1 MILRFIGQRVLH
13 MFLVMWMVATLVF
26 LIFRILPG
34 DPAQMVLGLEPSRA
48 SLEALREQMGL
59 NRPLYVQYLD
69 WLGHAMRGDLGVAL
83 TQGNRPVNQLVM
95 PALFRTLELAGLGVL
110 IGLIVSVPVG
120 ILAARRAG
128 TWIDQLARFF
138 ALAGFSLPSYWLG
151 ILLMLLFAYTWN
163 ILPAGGYAPISEG
176 LGRHIQFLIL
186 PTVTVGAVSAAI
198 LTRFMRAG
206 MMEVLRLDYVR
217 TARAKGLPDRVVT
230 YRHALRN
237 ALLPFITVVG
247 INFGA
252 LVGGMVVTE
261 QVFAWPGLGW
271 LIIQSIVVRSYS
283 VVQGAVLMTAA
294 VFVLVNL
301 VVDVLYAF
309 IDPRVSY
316 Q

>member
-1 MILRFIGQRVLH
+1 MILRFIGQRLLH
-13 MFLVMWMVATLVF
+13 MLLVMWMVATLVF

-34 DPAQMVLGLEPSRA
+34 DPAQMILGLEPSLA

-59 NRPLYVQYLD
+59 NRPLYIQYFD
-69 WLGHAMRGDLGVAL
+69 WLTSAMRGDLGIAM
-83 TQGNRPVNQLVM
+83 TQGQRPVAAMVI
-95 PALFRTLELAGLGVL
+95 PALFRTLELAGLGMI
-110 IGLIVSVPVG
+110 IGLVVSVPVG
-120 ILAARRAG
+120 IIAARRSG
-128 TWIDQLARFF
+128 TWVDQLARFS

-151 ILLMLLFAYTWN
+151 ILLMLTFAYAWD
-163 ILPAGGYAPISEG
+163 ILPAGGYSSISDG
-176 LGRHIQFLIL
+176 LGKHIQYLIL
-186 PTVTVGAVSAAI
+186 PTVTVGVVTAAI

-217 TARAKGLPDRVVT
+217 TARAKGLPERTVT

-237 ALLPFITVVG
+237 ALLPFVTVVG

-271 LIIQSIVVRSYS
+271 LIIQSINVRSYA

-301 VVDVLYAF
+301 IVDVLYAF

>member
-1 MILRFIGQRVLH
+1 MILRFIGQRLLH
-13 MFLVMWMVATLVF
+13 MLLVMWMVATLVF

-34 DPAQMVLGLEPSRA
+34 DPAQMILGLEPSRA

-59 NRPLYVQYLD
+59 NRPLYVQYFD
-69 WLGHAMRGDLGVAL
+69 WLTSAMRGDLGIAM
-83 TQGNRPVNQLVM
+83 TQGERPVTAMVI
-95 PALFRTLELAGLGVL
+95 PALFRTLELAGLGII
-110 IGLIVSVPVG
+110 IGLVVAVPVG
-120 ILAARRAG
+120 IIAAQRSG
-128 TWIDQLARFF
+128 TWVDQLARFS

-151 ILLMLLFAYTWN
+151 ILLMLTFAYAWD
-163 ILPAGGYAPISEG
+163 ILPAGGYSSIGDG
-176 LGRHIQFLIL
+176 LGKHIQYLIL
-186 PTVTVGAVSAAI
+186 PTVTVGVVTAAI

-217 TARAKGLPDRVVT
+217 TARAKGLPERVVT

-237 ALLPFITVVG
+237 ALLPFVTVVG

-271 LIIQSIVVRSYS
+271 LIIQSINVRSYA

-301 VVDVLYAF
+301 IVDILYAF